1 MKQKKKIKK
10 KEKEETQEQ
19 RQDSRKCCWKKVI
32 KRWLPW
38 LAIVFGIACV
48 CFFLYVA
55 GFRII
60 YAPELENSWDAMS
73 AYAAWASVIAS
84 FIAILVAIWIPKR
97 IADRQDK
104 IALFEKRY
112 DCYTVIQNLLVCAKQ
127 MEDAHT
133 NKGIQTA
140 FRVHLGQ
147 PEKICENE
155 SATVF
160 ALQLK
165 QKQVIIVSGEFL
177 FPHYNTK
184 LLQEIIDVGVDL
196 IFKTAVSTLECGGE
210 PLSTQA
216 AQVKQKYCQLCK
228 EYENTYIEQM
238 KKELQL
244 S

>member
-60 YAPELENSWDAMS
+60 YAPELENSWDVMS

-84 FIAILVAIWIPKR
+84 FFAILVAIWIPKR

-104 IALFEKRY
+104 ISLFEKRY
-112 DCYTVIQNLLVCAKQ
+112 DCYTVIQNLLVCAEQ
-127 MEDAHT
+127 LENALT
-133 NKGIQTA
+133 NKGVQAA
-140 FRVHLGQ
+140 FRAHLGQ
-147 PEKICENE
+147 PEKICDNE
-155 SATVF
+155 SATIF

-165 QKQVIIVSGEFL
+165 QKQAIIVSGEFL
-177 FPHYNTK
+177 FPYYNTK
-184 LLQEIIDVGVDL
+184 LLQEIIDVGVSL
-196 IFKTAVSTLECGGE
+196 IMKTATPNEELAIA
-210 PLSTQA
+210 PLSVEAVQLKTE
-216 AQVKQKYCQLCK
+216 YCTLC
-228 EYENTYIEQM
+228 EEFSNTYIEKM
-238 KKELQL
+238 EKELQL